1 MAGLSCGIVG
11 LPNVGKST
19 LFNAITK
26 AGAEAA
32 NYPFCTI
39 DPNVGV
45 VTVPDHRVERLTEIV
60 KPKAVQYA
68 TVEYVDIAGLV
79 KGASQGAGKGNQFLS
94 NIQHVDAIVH
104 VVRCFDNE
112 NVVHVDGKVDPLSDI
127 DTINMELILADLD
140 KCEKALQR
148 VQKKSRSGDK
158 EAIAIASV
166 LEKFASHLGDNKS
179 LRTIEITD
187 DEKKLMKTYQFLT
200 DKPVLYVANVGENDL
215 PEMEN
220 DYVKDVRKFAE
231 TENAPV
237 IPVCANIEDEIAQ
250 LDKDEA
256 KEFLESLGLEE
267 SGLDR
272 LIKVSFSTLGLITY
286 LTAGEIEVRAWTI
299 RKGWTAPQAAGVIH
313 TDFEKGFI
321 RAEVTSFEDVDRM
334 GSQLAA
340 KEAGLMRVE
349 GKDYVVQDGDVI
361 YFRVSTK

>member
-45 VTVPDHRVERLTEIV
+45 VTVPDYRVDRLTEIV
-60 KPKAVQYA
+60 KPKAVQFA

-79 KGASQGAGKGNQFLS
+79 KGASQGAGKGNQFLA

-104 VVRCFDNE
+104 VVRCFDND
-112 NVVHVDGKVDPLSDI
+112 NVIHVDGKVNPLSDI
-127 DTINMELILADLD
+127 ETINLELILADLD
-140 KCEKALQR
+140 RCEKALLR
-148 VQKKSRSGDK
+148 ASKKARSGDK
-158 EAIAIASV
+158 EAIAAVAI
-166 LEKFASHLGDNKS
+166 LEKFTAHLGSEKS
-179 LRTIEITD
+179 LRTIDIND
-187 DEKKLMKTYQFLT
+187 DEKQSLKAYQFLT
-200 DKPVLYVANVGENDL
+200 DKPVLYVANVGEDDL

-220 DYVKDVRKFAE
+220 DYVKNVREFAK

-237 IPVCANIEDEIAQ
+237 IPICANIEDEIAQ

-272 LIKVSFSTLGLITY
+272 LIKVSFTTLGLITY

-299 RKGWTAPQAAGVIH
+299 HKGWTAPQAAGVIH

-321 RAEVTSFEDVDRM
+321 RAEITSYEDVDRL

-349 GKDYVVQDGDVI
+349 GKDYVIKDGDVVF
-361 YFRVSTK
+361 FRVSTK

>member
-45 VTVPDHRVERLTEIV
+45 VTVPDKRVERLSEIV
-60 KPKAVQYA
+60 QPKAVQFA

-79 KGASQGAGKGNQFLS
+79 KGASKGEGRGNQFLD
-94 NIQHVDAIVH
+94 NIKNTDAIVH
-104 VVRCFDNE
+104 VVRCFEND
-112 NVVHVDGKVDPLSDI
+112 NVVHVDGKVDPAADI
-127 DTINMELILADLD
+127 ETINLELILADLER
-140 KCEKALQR
+140 CEKAILNLS
-148 VQKKSRSGDK
+148 KKARSGDK
-158 EAIAIASV
+158 ETIAVSDALKKMAAH
-166 LEKFASHLGDNKS
+166 LESELS
-179 LRTIEITD
+179 LRTLELN
-187 DEKKLMKTYQFLT
+187 EEELRLVSNYYFLT
-200 DKPVLYVANVGENDL
+200 NKPVIYLANVAEDDL

-220 DYVKDVRKFAE
+220 AHVAKVREFAA

-237 IPVCANIEDEIAQ
+237 VTICGQIEEEISQ
-250 LDKDEA
+250 LDAEEA
-256 KEFLESLGLEE
+256 SEFLADLGLKE

-272 LIKVSFSTLGLITY
+272 LVKQSFETLGLITY

-299 RKGWTAPQAAGVIH
+299 TKGWLAPEAAGVIH
-313 TDFEKGFI
+313 TDFIKGFI
-321 RAEVTSFEDVDRM
+321 RAEVSNFEDFDRL
-334 GSQLAA
+334 GSHKAV

-349 GKDYVVQDGDVI
+349 GKDYTVKDGDI
-361 YFRVSTK
+361 MNFLIGK

>member
-45 VTVPDHRVERLTEIV
+45 VTVPDYRVERLTEIV

-127 DTINMELILADLD
+127 ETINMELILADLD
-140 KCEKALQR
+140 KCEKALLR
-148 VQKKSRSGDK
+148 VQKKARSGDK
-158 EAIAIASV
+158 DAIATTAV
-166 LEKFASHLGDNKS
+166 LEKFATHLGDNKS

-187 DEKKLMKTYQFLT
+187 DEKSLMKTYQFLT
-200 DKPVLYVANVGENDL
+200 DKPVLYVANVGEDDL
-215 PEMEN
+215 PEMN
-220 DYVKDVRKFAE
+220 NNYVKDVREFAD

-237 IPVCANIEDEIAQ
+237 IPICANIEDEIAQ
-250 LDKDEA
+250 LDKEEA
-256 KEFLESLGLEE
+256 KEFLDSLGLEE

-272 LIKVSFSTLGLITY
+272 LVKVSFSTLGLITY

-321 RAEVTSFEDVDRM
+321 RAEVTSFEDVDCM